1 MSSLFDRLKQ
11 SRGQQAS
18 QLQQRLEQQGQK
30 TFKKDPRIWKWTWNK
45 EGVSENIIRF
55 LPIPMV
61 DMKKQQDGLIPEDS
75 ILTPVAML
83 MKHQFEGPGGWY
95 INNSPQTFGEKD
107 PVREHDYPLWQQQ
120 KATKDEALKE
130 RLKKRLPDTKYYA
143 NILIIN
149 DVNVPENNGK
159 VMLLEF
165 GAAIKKILDAAQ
177 TPKFSNQKAFDPY
190 DLWEGADLNL
200 NLIGEKKK
208 FGNWEGLVAD
218 FKNVTWANPAP
229 LANGDEAKQLEIWEK
244 EHSLFEFYDPANFK
258 TYEELETQLRKVL
271 QIPDDQP
278 LVENAASTVA
288 QSPTAQ
294 AGQATQSAQAQNQ
307 APDTTPVQNQ
317 PATQTQ
323 STQQQAPASAGTID
337 EFEQFLNSPQ

>member
-30 TFKKDPRIWKWTWNK
+30 SFKKDPRIWKWTFNK
-45 EGVSENIIRF
+45 DAVSENIIRF

-61 DMKKQQDGLIPEDS
+61 DMKKQEDGLIPEDS
-75 ILTPVAML
+75 VLTPVAML

-165 GAAIKKILDAAQ
+165 GAAVKKILDAAQ

-190 DLWEGADLNL
+190 DIWEGADLNL

-218 FKNVTWANPAP
+218 FKNVTWATPAP
-229 LANGDEAKQLEIWEK
+229 LFNGDEAKQMEVWEK

-271 QIPDDQP
+271 QIPEGQP
-278 LVENAASTVA
+278 LVESAAATVA
-288 QSPTAQ
+288 QSPSAPSTPASTGNS
-294 AGQATQSAQAQNQ
+294 AHQS
-307 APDTTPVQNQ
+307 TPVSNEAVGNADTGTQNFQQ
-317 PATQTQ
+317 PDNK
-323 STQQQAPASAGTID
+323 PEPGGID
-337 EFEQFLNSPQ
+337 DFEQFLQN